1 MHKRKGLISI
11 IVILMLV
18 IMGYMSV
25 LFIRQ
30 QSMIDANKTK
40 IDLMS
45 AKVNE
50 ELALQEKLKN
60 EKDNLLTTESIE
72 RIAREVLGMVK
83 PGEKI
88 YIEADK

>member
-11 IVILMLV
+11 IALLMLV

-25 LFIRQ
+25 LLFQ
-30 QSMIDANKTK
+30 QQAMLDAKKAEFTQIQVK
-40 IDLMS
+40 I
-45 AKVNE
+45 NE
-50 ELALQEKLKN
+50 ELVLQDKLKN
-60 EKDNLLTTESIE
+60 EKDNLLTNENIE

-88 YIEADK
+88 YIESDK